1 MNAARDEHPI
11 DQVEPDTYAGVQA
24 LVETLRLD
32 KAKLVL
38 YNARLRAECAPAE
51 WLPLK
56 LAAYRAGVP
65 YWKAQEWADA
75 GKFESFKEGRVVAN
89 LTSLIACRVR
99 QTGE

>member
-1 MNAARDEHPI
+1 MNAARDEQI
-11 DQVEPDTYAGVQA
+11 EQVEPDTYAGVLA

-38 YNARLRAECAPAE
+38 AVARLRAECAPAE

-65 YWKAQEWADA
+65 YGKAQEWAAA
-75 GKFESFKEGRVVAN
+75 GSFESFKDIGRVVAN

-99 QTGE
+99 LTGK